1 MEHTI
6 DDTAKAILGS
16 PRPKFVGYSE
26 SEMVNESARKCFD
39 QYQDDLQALAK
50 LWLMR
55 EELHEAIKA
64 AYRFDDGCYSGY
76 PDTEADRVKVTD
88 ALAKLAELEK

>member
-1 MEHTI
+1 MEHTV
-6 DDTAKAILGS
+6 DDTARALLDFPQSVIDGKHSWDI
-16 PRPKFVGYSE
+16 P
-26 SEMVNESARKCFD
+26 
-39 QYQDDLQALAK
+39 DLQRMAT

>member
-1 MEHTI
+1 MEHTA
-6 DDTAKAILGS
+6 DDTAKAILALDADGGIATYYVRDYCIEI
-16 PRPKFVGYSE
+16 PDEIEV
-26 SEMVNESARKCFD
+26 A
-39 QYQDDLQALAK
+39 DLQILAK
-50 LWLMR
+50 LWTMR